1 MNFFYPVKITQSVE
15 GQGFLAQC
23 IDIPEVTARGISLDE
38 TIKTI
43 QKALSDELSR
53 RISNDMALPT
63 PSSVEQA
70 EVYKIAPAASVQA
83 AALVQ
88 HQRAKAGIN
97 MAELSRRL
105 ETSWASARKLEQPD
119 HQPTLRTLE
128 RAAESLDMQLVLSFT
143 PKLDGG

>member
-1 MNFFYPVKITQSVE
+1 MNFFYPVKITQSVV

-23 IDIPEVTARGISLDE
+23 VDIPEVTARGISLDE

-53 RISNDMALPT
+53 RISNDMALPA
-63 PSSVEQA
+63 PSSEEQA

-128 RAAESLDMQLVLSFT
+128 RAAESLDMQLVLSFF